1 VNLLLLKIK
10 SVLSIE
16 SQGGY
21 ENRFLFASP
30 TRSATVWQFINSMQH
45 MPGGITSVSLES
57 SEIDP
62 YLLQSSN

>member
-1 VNLLLLKIK
+1 VYLLLLNKERPEHRIA
-10 SVLSIE
+10 
-16 SQGGY
+16 GAY